1 MAAGVLSRQPYVH
14 IAAIS
19 QNLAKS
25 HANLLAALFADS
37 VVTGQMHYP
46 LLGVGVNIDLVYSA
60 GRRYGHWSAHA
71 GTFEYVTKPRP
82 VIGRNHY

>member
-1 MAAGVLSRQPYVH
+1 MAAGVLSRRPYAH

-25 HANLLAALFADS
+25 RANLLAALFADG

-46 LLGVGVNIDLVYSA
+46 LPRVGVNVDLLYSA
-60 GRRYGHWSAHA
+60 RRRYGRWSAHA
-71 GTFEYVTKPRP
+71 GTFEYMTKPRP
-82 VIGRNHY
+82 VVGRNHH